1 MANHLQIKSDH
12 PYQFRTGQWACI
24 DGVRFVNGR
33 PCWHV
38 FWPDHVM
45 DLWVIH
51 DPQANYEYRECEVE
65 NDPEPEARAPGDDPP
80 LG

>member
-1 MANHLQIKSDH
+1 
-12 PYQFRTGQWACI
+12 
-24 DGVRFVNGR
+24 
-33 PCWHV
+33 
-38 FWPDHVM
+38 M